1 MVDPAV
7 VNELTKTMHEN
18 AVVLVRSTAKPKWID
33 LIRKRRLEPTHRNSF
48 LLGLPEYTFVTRQK
62 YEKRSDRLYATA
74 HRKQRE
80 SHRIPAEIAHID
92 KKRADRPGSVGMR
105 DLSAQ
110 RPRRGPGA
118 RGAEKG
124 PPRVSPWRASAY
136 ARENAPC
143 WPAASC
149 SPTDY
154 TAVPS
159 ALGGL
164 TSGFGT
170 GPGVPPL
177 PWPPANKGRSHP
189 PARPSVPSGPH
200 SARKRVS
207 RAGTAT
213 ACPPRAGGRGD
224 RVRART
230 ISTARLSGSPHLR
243 LRPIQ
248 QVVCLCP
255 YQKEDSSREGL
266 PA

>member
-33 LIRKRRLEPTHRNSF
+33 LIRKRRLEPTHRNSI

-80 SHRIPAEIAHID
+80 SHRIPAEIAHFLQ
-92 KKRADRPGSVGMR
+92 KRAPRGPFCGDARS
-105 DLSAQ
+105 
-110 RPRRGPGA
+110 RRGRGA
-118 RGAEKG
+118 RQNKKG
-124 PPRVSPWRASAY
+124 PPRVSPGRASAH

-189 PARPSVPSGPH
+189 PAPPVRALRAAQRSKAPPGPGPRPHALPAS
-200 SARKRVS
+200 
-207 RAGTAT
+207 
-213 ACPPRAGGRGD
+213 AGGG
-224 RVRART
+224 
-230 ISTARLSGSPHLR
+230 I
-243 LRPIQ
+243 
-248 QVVCLCP
+248 
-255 YQKEDSSREGL
+255 E
-266 PA
+266 